1 MKHIFMKVASIT
13 LWLCAPL
20 LSGLLVWAGMI
31 SFDYSSIAGAAFMV
45 GITLLIAIL
54 VTCYWDGGDWMPV
67 LAGLLVAAAVIFLA
81 DRCYDRADKSA
92 AEASE
97 QIGTY
102 TSKPVP
108 PAELT

>member
-1 MKHIFMKVASIT
+1 MKVASIP

-20 LSGLLVWAGMI
+20 FSGLLVFAGKI

-45 GITLLIAIL
+45 GVTLLIAVL

-81 DRCYDRADKSA
+81 DRCYHHDRADKSA

>member
-1 MKHIFMKVASIT
+1 MKVASIP

-20 LSGLLVWAGMI
+20 FSGLLVFAGKI

-45 GITLLIAIL
+45 GVTLLIAVL

-81 DRCYDRADKSA
+81 DRCYHHDRADKSA

-97 QIGTY
+97 KIGTS
-102 TSKPVP
+102 TNKPVP

>member
-1 MKHIFMKVASIT
+1 MKVASIT

-20 LSGLLVWAGMI
+20 LSGLLVLAGMI

-45 GITLLIAIL
+45 GITLLIAVL
-54 VTCYWDGGDWMPV
+54 TTCYWDGGDWMPV

-81 DRCYDRADKSA
+81 ERCYHYDQADKSA

-97 QIGTY
+97 QIGTS
-102 TSKPVP
+102 TNKPVP